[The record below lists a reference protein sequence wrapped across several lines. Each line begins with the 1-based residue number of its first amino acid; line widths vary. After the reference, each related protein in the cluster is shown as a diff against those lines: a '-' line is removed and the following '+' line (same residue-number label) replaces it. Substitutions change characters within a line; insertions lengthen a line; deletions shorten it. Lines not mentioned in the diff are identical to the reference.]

1 MIIFTM
7 KSFEVEGL
15 KTIIVFENLSVLRL
29 VVSMAED
36 MFVID
41 HFQTRSHDTSQIID
55 LSHFYFCT
63 HYYQFIQQ
71 SSCHYVLGL
80 FY

>member
-29 VVSMAED
+29 VVSMTED

-41 HFQTRSHDTSQIID
+41 HFQTRSHDAS
-55 LSHFYFCT
+55 
-63 HYYQFIQQ
+63 
-71 SSCHYVLGL
+71 
-80 FY
+80 